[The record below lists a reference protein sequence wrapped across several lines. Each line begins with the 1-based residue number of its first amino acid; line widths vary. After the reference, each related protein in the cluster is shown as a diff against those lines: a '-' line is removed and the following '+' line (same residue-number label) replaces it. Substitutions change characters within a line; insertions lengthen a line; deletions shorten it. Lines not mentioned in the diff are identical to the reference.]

1 LKIRALVAQFRL
13 HLSALLLLLVAAI
26 TGFFAWL
33 AALLMAADF
42 AWLGFT
48 LASATRLYR
57 NTAVRIALT
66 L

>member
-1 LKIRALVAQFRL
+1 
-13 HLSALLLLLVAAI
+13 LSALLLLLIAAI
-26 TGFFAWL
+26 TGIFVWL
-33 AALLMAADF
+33 AALVLAADF

-57 NTAVRIALT
+57 HTAARIALT